1 MTIALEWEADAAR
14 PADEPLPQLFIHV
27 TGPEGMLAQYDGA
40 IGRGLWPASG
50 WRPLLRIGERHTLA
64 LPRPFDPATD
74 TVTVGLYDPTSSQ
87 RLPLTGGDGA
97 TPGDAFVL
105 PPGE

>member
-1 MTIALEWEADAAR
+1 
-14 PADEPLPQLFIHV
+14 
-27 TGPEGMLAQYDGA
+27 MLAQHDGA
-40 IGRGLWPASG
+40 IGAPVARVRLAS
-50 WRPLLRIGERHTLA
+50 LLRIGERHTLA

>member
-1 MTIALEWEADAAR
+1 
-14 PADEPLPQLFIHV
+14 
-27 TGPEGMLAQYDGA
+27 MLAQHDGA
-40 IGRGLWPASG
+40 IGRGLWPPAG

-74 TVTVGLYDPTSSQ
+74 SVAVGLYDPATGQ
-87 RLPLTGGDGA
+87 RLPLLGDDGA
-97 TPGDAFVL
+97 TIGDAFAV